1 MHFDRTTTDLFIYC
15 PFLSFLISFGY
26 PLAFL
31 GATASH
37 SLPNSAAPN
46 AVLNSLNSSMSP
58 LQTPSPSNPTPSPS
72 LWPSSLTST
81 QGLYIVL
88 PVALMVNLY
97 LIYLFFYSQIMCLDA
112 CLTWKSKI
120 LTNVSIFILIFGNS
134 GNVLHDKKPCNIFLI
149 TLIFWKLKA
158 SRLSWCCILPLRPPW
173 AASCCPVCQ
182 VIHRTHHLLHLA
194 SPP

>member
-1 MHFDRTTTDLFIYC
+1 MPFDRTTTDLFIYSLL
-15 PFLSFLISFGY
+15 LSFLISFGY
-26 PLAFL
+26 PLGFL

-58 LQTPSPSNPTPSPS
+58 LQTPSPSNPTPSAS

-88 PVALMVNLY
+88 PVALIFNLY
-97 LIYLFFYSQIMCLDA
+97 LIYLFFIHKLCVLMHAWRERVNSLQMSQSLFYF
-112 CLTWKSKI
+112 LTF
-120 LTNVSIFILIFGNS
+120 LRL
-134 GNVLHDKKPCNIFLI
+134 LYFLI

-182 VIHRTHHLLHLA
+182 VIHQTHHLLHLA